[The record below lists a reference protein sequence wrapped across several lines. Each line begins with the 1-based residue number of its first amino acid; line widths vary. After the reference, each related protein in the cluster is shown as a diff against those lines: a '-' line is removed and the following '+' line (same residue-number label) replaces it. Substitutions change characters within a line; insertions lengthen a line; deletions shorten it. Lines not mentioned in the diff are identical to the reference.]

1 MKHKTN
7 IFVSTIMLT
16 LMLFGASGV
25 SVEKCSCTG
34 RVMLTIPADM
44 GCCPG
49 ENGCMT
55 VKTIHLSDYVP
66 SMTAHVDMPLQPFMF
81 SLFSSY
87 NYESQTP
94 AIRHMGSPNAAAPPG
109 CTANT
114 VTVLRV

>member
-1 MKHKTN
+1 MKRAVN
-7 IFVSTIMLT
+7 IFLSTVMLI

-34 RVMLTIPADM
+34 RIMLTIPTDA

-55 VKTIHLSDYVP
+55 LKTIHLSDYVP
-66 SMTAHVDMPLQPFMF
+66 SVTAHVDMPLQPF
-81 SLFSSY
+81 LFPLFTSY
-87 NYESQTP
+87 NIESLTP
-94 AIRHMGSPNAAAPPG
+94 AIRHLGSPCAAAPPG
-109 CTANT
+109 GKAST

>member
-1 MKHKTN
+1 MKRATN
-7 IFVSTIMLT
+7 IFLSIIMLT
-16 LMLFGASGV
+16 LMLLGVSGV

-34 RVMLTIPADM
+34 RIMLTIPTDA

-66 SMTAHVDMPLQPFMF
+66 SVTAHVDMPLKPF
-81 SLFSSY
+81 LFPLFTSY
-87 NYESQTP
+87 NIESQTP
-94 AIRHMGSPNAAAPPG
+94 AIRHLGSPNAAAPPG
-109 CTANT
+109 GKAST